1 MSESEIVGADR
12 LNATLDRMIE
22 ALSPA
27 GRKILLNRIVRRV
40 AAENRKRIG
49 ANVSP
54 DGAAFTPRKR
64 AGKGI
69 RQRMFVRL
77 KSTRWLKTKTFPD
90 EARVFF
96 YGGAAGLARE
106 HHYGL
111 RARLRRPSNKRI
123 PMPAR
128 ELLGISDDDKS
139 MIEDMILEHFA
150 KAF

>member
-1 MSESEIVGADR
+1 MSDNGIVGADR

-27 GRKILLNRIVRRV
+27 SRKMLLNRVIRRV

-49 ANVSP
+49 ANVAP

-69 RQRMFVRL
+69 RRRMFAKL
-77 KSTRWLKTKTFPD
+77 KSARWLKIKTFQS
-90 EARVFF
+90 EARVYFA
-96 YGGAAGLARE
+96 GGAAGMARE

-111 RARLRRPSNKRI
+111 RARLLRTSMKRV

-128 ELLGISDDDKS
+128 ELLGITDDDKL
-139 MIEDMILEHFA
+139 MIEDMILEYFA
-150 KAF
+150 KAL